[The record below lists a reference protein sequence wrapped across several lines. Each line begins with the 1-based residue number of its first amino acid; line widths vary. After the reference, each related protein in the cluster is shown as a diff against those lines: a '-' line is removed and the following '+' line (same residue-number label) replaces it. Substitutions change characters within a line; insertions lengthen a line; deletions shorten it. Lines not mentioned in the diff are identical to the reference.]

1 MRQNVWTTSLRCES
15 GACVE
20 VQWRKPCEGASC
32 VQVGFSRSSRCEGGD
47 CVEVGFA
54 PSSRCESGD
63 CVEVGFASSSGCDSS
78 TCVEVSVGAA
88 VLVRDSKDLDVKP
101 LTYTPTRWTTLLDR
115 VRADEPIDWDA
126 EFFPLVFDAEEITA
140 FVGGVGNG
148 EFDLKED

>member
-1 MRQNVWTTSLRCES
+1 MRPNVWTKARDCEPGEDGCES

-20 VQWRKPCEGASC
+20 VQWRDGCEGAS
-32 VQVGFSRSSRCEGGD
+32 
-47 CVEVGFA
+47 
-54 PSSRCESGD
+54 
-63 CVEVGFASSSGCDSS
+63 CVEVGFASSTRCDSS

-101 LTYTPTRWTTLLDR
+101 LTYTPPRWSTLLRR
-115 VRADEPIDWDA
+115 VRAEEPIDWDA
-126 EFFPLVFDAEEITA
+126 EFFPLKFTEEEIDK